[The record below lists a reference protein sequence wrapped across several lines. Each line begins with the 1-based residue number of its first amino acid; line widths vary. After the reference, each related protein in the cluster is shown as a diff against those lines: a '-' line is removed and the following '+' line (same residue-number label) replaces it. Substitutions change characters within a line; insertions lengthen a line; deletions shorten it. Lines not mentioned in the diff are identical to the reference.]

1 MKQEIR
7 VFVQNCVVCQQNKY
21 QTLSPAGL
29 LQPLPIPQQI
39 WEDISMDFIVGL
51 PRSGSADTIL
61 VVVDRL
67 SKYAHFLC
75 LSHPFTAKGVAAI
88 FCKEVV
94 RLHGF
99 PRSIVSDR
107 DVVFLSHFWQELFRL
122 SNTKLQLSTSY
133 YPQTDGQTEV
143 LNRCLEAYLRCFA
156 NEQPKKWSSFL
167 SWAEYSY
174 NTGFHT
180 STGTTPFSVVYGRDP
195 PSLLPYVVGETKNA
209 DLEEQLVDRDAMLRL
224 LRSNLQKAQ
233 DRMRNQANLKR
244 RELTFQPGDY
254 VFLKIQPYRQRS
266 LAKHKYEK
274 LSPRFFGPYRIK
286 RAIGPVAYELE
297 LPPEARVHPVFH
309 VSMPK
314 PARGSFSTDHA
325 TPLPITKDWVLDV
338 QPGSILAHRW
348 IFEAGTPVLEL
359 LVSWLSRPVEEA
371 TWESYDL
378 LAEQFPSFRLED
390 KAFYREGSNDT
401 IPLKTYSRRGKKRAV
416 ADMAGQFN
424 SVFGLILDLL
434 GSGPQMSWKMK
445 EWGAVYKLNSRSS
458 Y

>member
-1 MKQEIR
+1 MPSLKLKLLQEAHDTPTGGHGGFLKTFKRLSDKYYWPKMKQEIR
-7 VFVQNCVVCQQNKY
+7 LFVQNCVVCQQNKY

-133 YPQTDGQTEV
+133 HPQTDGQTEV

-167 SWAEYSY
+167 SWEEYSY

-224 LRSNLQKAQ
+224 LRSNL
-233 DRMRNQANLKR
+233 
-244 RELTFQPGDY
+244 
-254 VFLKIQPYRQRS
+254 
-266 LAKHKYEK
+266 
-274 LSPRFFGPYRIK
+274 
-286 RAIGPVAYELE
+286 
-297 LPPEARVHPVFH
+297 
-309 VSMPK
+309 
-314 PARGSFSTDHA
+314 
-325 TPLPITKDWVLDV
+325 
-338 QPGSILAHRW
+338 
-348 IFEAGTPVLEL
+348 
-359 LVSWLSRPVEEA
+359 
-371 TWESYDL
+371 
-378 LAEQFPSFRLED
+378 
-390 KAFYREGSNDT
+390 
-401 IPLKTYSRRGKKRAV
+401 
-416 ADMAGQFN
+416 
-424 SVFGLILDLL
+424 
-434 GSGPQMSWKMK
+434 
-445 EWGAVYKLNSRSS
+445 
-458 Y
+458 